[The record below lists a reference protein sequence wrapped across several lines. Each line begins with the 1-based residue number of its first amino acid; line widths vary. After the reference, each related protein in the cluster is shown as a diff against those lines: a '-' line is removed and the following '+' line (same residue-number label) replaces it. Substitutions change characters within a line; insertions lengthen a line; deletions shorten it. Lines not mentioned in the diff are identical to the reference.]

1 MLHVPWFTHQ
11 MDERVERILRE
22 ALHTSDQRGVSRP
35 RIPDLSAEDRNR
47 LALATLEYLR
57 SRPYTPS
64 PYPKWRQVRGFD
76 AGVLR
81 WWNDHLGG
89 PFPSRTTQRLQALR
103 GDIYDFL
110 EDELGRV
117 VKEPGQNSPV
127 HLAPAGAGEE
137 SPADEL
143 TDRTIYVTD
152 RGAGFGDA
160 ETNRVVETAAMRV
173 AIDTYAGWEADDVSR
188 AKCGWDITFRRDGL
202 EHHVEVEGVSGQ
214 KPRILLTHNEVA
226 VARHDPF
233 WKLLVVT
240 RALVAPQS
248 NVSNVRSC
256 WRKSV
261 RTCTQ
266 LI

>member
-1 MLHVPWFTHQ
+1 

-22 ALHTSDQRGVSRP
+22 ALRTSDQRGVSRP
-35 RIPDLSAEDRNR
+35 RIADLSVHDRNL

-89 PFPSRTTQRLQALR
+89 SFPSRTTQRLQTLR

-127 HLAPAGAGEE
+127 HLAPADVGEE
-137 SPADEL
+137 SADAL

-160 ETNRVVETAAMRV
+160 ETNRLVETAAIRAASDM
-173 AIDTYAGWEADDVSR
+173 YAGWEADDVST
-188 AKCGWDITFRRDGL
+188 AKYGWDITFRRDGL
-202 EHHVEVEGVSGQ
+202 EHHVEVKGVSGQ
-214 KPRILLTHNEVA
+214 RPRVLLTRNEVA
-226 VARHDPF
+226 VARHDPL
-233 WKLLVVT
+233 WRLLVVT
-240 RALVAPQS
+240 RALVSPQS
-248 NVSNVRSC
+248 HVFEREIVLAQVTPYVYSADLS
-256 WRKSV
+256 
-261 RTCTQ
+261 
-266 LI
+266 